1 MIYLL
6 LAILSSALIS
16 VLMRLSNSRVNSS
29 MAMFAVNYALCAVL
43 SRAFMGSSSLFTA
56 QPGMGMAL
64 GLGAFSGV
72 MYLAS
77 FLIMQHAIR
86 SCGLVMSTT
95 FTKLGVI
102 IPTLIAIVVFGD
114 KLKPVQIPGL
124 ILALTAIVLAQYE
137 KPLPGKKSSSSL
149 PLIATLLCSG
159 FTDSIANLYEKLG
172 TLDARDH
179 YLFFT
184 FAVALLCSVLLGLK
198 EKKKPVLMDVLFGL
212 AIGVPNY
219 FSSRFLLSA
228 LGSMPAVI
236 VYPAFSVGTIALIAV
251 IGIVFFREKPG
262 LRKLVAVGIIA
273 LSLVLLNI

>member
-102 IPTLIAIVVFGD
+102 IPTLIAIVVFW
-114 KLKPVQIPGL
+114 
-124 ILALTAIVLAQYE
+124 
-137 KPLPGKKSSSSL
+137 
-149 PLIATLLCSG
+149 
-159 FTDSIANLYEKLG
+159 
-172 TLDARDH
+172 R
-179 YLFFT
+179 
-184 FAVALLCSVLLGLK
+184 
-198 EKKKPVLMDVLFGL
+198 
-212 AIGVPNY
+212 
-219 FSSRFLLSA
+219 
-228 LGSMPAVI
+228 
-236 VYPAFSVGTIALIAV
+236 
-251 IGIVFFREKPG
+251 
-262 LRKLVAVGIIA
+262 
-273 LSLVLLNI
+273 

>member
-1 MIYLL
+1 MLYLL
-6 LAILSSALIS
+6 LAIFSSALIS
-16 VLMRLSNSRVNSS
+16 VLMRLSNNRVHSS

-43 SRAFMGSSSLFTA
+43 SRAFMGSSSLFA
-56 QPGMGMAL
+56 SQPGMGMAL

-77 FLIMQHAIR
+77 FLIMRHAIR

-102 IPTLIAIVVFGD
+102 IPTLIAILVFGD
-114 KLKPVQIPGL
+114 RLKAAQIPGL
-124 ILALTAIVLAQYE
+124 LLALTAIVLAQYE
-137 KPLPGKKSSSSL
+137 KPLPGQKSGSL

-172 TLDARDH
+172 TMDARDH

-184 FAVALLCSVLLGLK
+184 FAVALLCSVLLGLR
-198 EKKKPVLMDVLFGL
+198 EKKKPVLMDVFFGL

-236 VYPAFSVGTIALIAV
+236 VYPAFSVGAIALIAV
-251 IGIVFFREKPG
+251 IGILFFREKPG
-262 LRKLVAVGIIA
+262 LRKLIAVGIIA